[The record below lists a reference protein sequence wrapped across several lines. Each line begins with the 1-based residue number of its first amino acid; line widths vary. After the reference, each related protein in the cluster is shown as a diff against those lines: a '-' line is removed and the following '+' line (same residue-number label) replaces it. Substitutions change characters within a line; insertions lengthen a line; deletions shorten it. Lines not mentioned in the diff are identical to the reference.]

1 MKRFLVM
8 NHSVDISIILDN
20 INFDDNNNVV
30 VKNIIEVFYNKYEFL
45 GIGRN
50 RAVFKLSANNVIK
63 VPINDYGVC
72 DNSYEA
78 FNKKDVEYGI
88 PRSKAFVLS
97 GIALLIMEYIQH
109 VQLDN
114 PPDWSDYIDCRQIGY
129 NKKGQLLAYD
139 LA

>member
-1 MKRFLVM
+1 M
-8 NHSVDISIILDN
+8 NHNDDLFIILDSV
-20 INFDDNNNVV
+20 NFDDNNDVV

-50 RAVFKLSANNVIK
+50 RVVFKLSADNVIK
-63 VPINDYGVC
+63 VPLNYNGVC

-88 PRSKAFVLS
+88 PRSKAFTLS
-97 GIALLIMEYIQH
+97 SITLLVMEYIQH

-114 PPDWSDYIDCRQIGY
+114 PPEWSDYIDCRQIGY